1 MRKLILAALAA
12 GGLANGAIAAETA
25 CDTKLMELTQKM
37 TQVFIEGDEKNQY
50 MSRLV
55 GAYQRCNAG
64 EAGAWTQTEAY
75 LANK

>member
-1 MRKLILAALAA
+1 MRMLVLAALAA
-12 GGLANGAIAAETA
+12 TVVGNGAFAAETA

-37 TQVFIEGDEKNQY
+37 AHASIEGDEKNQY

-64 EAGAWTQTEAY
+64 EAGAWTQAEAY